1 MSEAIIIASLTVNTL
16 AILFFIYSYGIAKE
30 WWSD

>member
-1 MSEAIIIASLTVNTL
+1 MSEAIIIALLSINTM
-16 AILFFIYSYGIAKE
+16 AILFFIYSYGIAKK

>member
-1 MSEAIIIASLTVNTL
+1 MSEAIIIALLTINTV
-16 AILFFIYSYGIAKE
+16 AIIFFIYSYGIAKE